1 MSSFTELDVSHNR
14 MSALPAEVSSL
25 TQLESVDIGH
35 NSFVVLPDC
44 LFQAP
49 RVTHIDARK
58 NFIAGTHSDL
68 SNFNILGS
76 YVQVRS
82 YPRF

>member
-1 MSSFTELDVSHNR
+1 MCFFAELDVSHNR

-25 TQLESVDIGH
+25 TQLESVDISH
-35 NSFVVLPDC
+35 NSFVALPDC

-58 NFIAGTHSDL
+58 NFIAGTHSDQPK
-68 SNFNILGS
+68 FII
-76 YVQVRS
+76 
-82 YPRF
+82 